1 MVWLC
6 SSVEYTELV
15 SDKTA
20 SQFKWRMTTTSRNT
34 STLLQCVMV
43 RVPDVCRG
51 AFANIHLHGKA
62 KRASVTQLCW
72 RR

>member
-1 MVWLC
+1 MMGGEKETVWLC

-34 STLLQCVMV
+34 STLLQCVSLM
-43 RVPDVCRG
+43 
-51 AFANIHLHGKA
+51 FAGVLLQTFTYMA
-62 KRASVTQLCW
+62 KLRELQ
-72 RR
+72 